1 MIKLNSVTKKI
12 NLDHVRLILSFFIIA
27 IHTYPLSFLGDFQD
41 YLFTRIIFRIAVPL
55 YLMITGY
62 YILKKSL
69 KQKEVLINYLKKI
82 STIYLSSIII
92 YSLFLIK
99 NFSNWQVF
107 LRDIFFTGPFYH
119 LWYFPA
125 LILGII
131 TTYYIIKYIPEKYQI
146 IICAILYFIGILGD
160 NYYGFLHTA
169 EIFTSFYKFV
179 ANITGYTRNF
189 LFYVPIFLMLGYKIS
204 KEEKSIEKRANII
217 YIIKFL
223 ILMILEGT
231 LIYRYSTPL
240 HTSMYFA
247 LPFLSYFIFKYLIT
261 YLNKETNKN
270 IREASTIIYIIHPWF
285 IIILTKINII
295 KNSLVFYLII
305 CLFSYLISLLYL
317 KIKRQIQKLHL
328 T

>member
-1 MIKLNSVTKKI
+1 MKKLNLITKKM
-12 NLDHVRLILSFFIIA
+12 NLDHVRLILSFLIVA

-69 KQKEVLINYLKKI
+69 KQKEMLINYFKKI
-82 STIYLSSIII
+82 SIIYLYSIII
-92 YSLFLIK
+92 YSIFLIK

-169 EIFTSFYKFV
+169 DIFTSFYKFV

-305 CLFSYLISLLYL
+305 CLFSYLISVLYL
-317 KIKRQIQKLHL
+317 KIKRKFQKAHL

>member
-1 MIKLNSVTKKI
+1 M
-12 NLDHVRLILSFFIIA
+12 
-27 IHTYPLSFLGDFQD
+27 
-41 YLFTRIIFRIAVPL
+41 
-55 YLMITGY
+55 
-62 YILKKSL
+62 
-69 KQKEVLINYLKKI
+69 
-82 STIYLSSIII
+82 
-92 YSLFLIK
+92 
-99 NFSNWQVF
+99 
-107 LRDIFFTGPFYH
+107 
-119 LWYFPA
+119 
-125 LILGII
+125 
-131 TTYYIIKYIPEKYQI
+131 
-146 IICAILYFIGILGD
+146 YFIGILGD

-169 EIFTSFYKFV
+169 DIFTSFYKFV

-295 KNSLVFYLII
+295 KNSLVFHLII

>member
-69 KQKEVLINYLKKI
+69 KQKEVLINYFKKI
-82 STIYLSSIII
+82 SIIYLYSIII
-92 YSLFLIK
+92 YSIFLIK

-169 EIFTSFYKFV
+169 DIFTSFYKFV
-179 ANITGYTRNF
+179 TNITGYTRNF

-204 KEEKSIEKRANII
+204 KEEKRIEKRTNII

-223 ILMILEGT
+223 VLMILEGA